1 MGVFARLL
9 GKKSKATEEPGA
21 EVTAGVEPAGPEVEN
36 TAENTAENATESAA
50 RETAEATAAKGSGS
64 TEGDAGG
71 HSDGSDADGS
81 LADGG
86 HGGVDARTEPEPEPA
101 DAVTADES
109 TEIPKQQSAREA
121 ADNEAGENAR
131 T

>member
-36 TAENTAENATESAA
+36 TAENATESAA

-64 TEGDAGG
+64 TEDDDGG
-71 HSDGSDADGS
+71 HGDGRHG
-81 LADGG
+81 DGG
-86 HGGVDARTEPEPEPA
+86 HGGVDARTEPEPESA
-101 DAVTADES
+101 GAVTADES

>member
-64 TEGDAGG
+64 AEGDAGG
-71 HSDGSDADGS
+71 HGDGSDADGS
-81 LADGG
+81 HGDGS
-86 HGGVDARTEPEPEPA
+86 HGGVDARTEPEPA
-101 DAVTADES
+101 GAVTADES

>member
-64 TEGDAGG
+64 AEGDADG
-71 HSDGSDADGS
+71 HGDGSHG
-81 LADGG
+81 DGG
-86 HGGVDARTEPEPEPA
+86 HGGVDARTEPEPA
-101 DAVTADES
+101 GAVTADES